1 MFVLELSIIFPGAN
15 GRTNG
20 ASGLAGARAA
30 VLRDSERM
38 PPDLNMRP
46 SDPVHVPEDR
56 LHSLVGAMRGQPVL
70 MLVDLVVDRFISGT
84 PKRISREA
92 PVLILR
98 YAGESLAPGGGANAV
113 ANVMALGGRPCPLGM
128 VGDDD
133 SGRDLLATLAEQG
146 VPTETILVR
155 SGYRTPTKTRILAG
169 FPTGIKQQVVRLDR
183 EQEIVPTEA
192 EIAGLRAAIGRLGE
206 ARTAILSDYGYGSVV
221 PNLLPEIRR
230 AVGESGTVLVDSRF
244 RLGDFTGLDGA
255 TPNEEEAE
263 TLLGRPLDDSQGS
276 DLEAGQELRER
287 LGARFLLITR
297 GSRGMSLFL
306 PESAAHV
313 PVHGTDQVADVTG
326 AGDTV
331 IGTFALAL
339 AAGGSPLE
347 AMLLANYAGGVV
359 VMKMGTA
366 TVSGEELHAAIASD
380 PRPRLELSWAA
391 F

>member
-1 MFVLELSIIFPGAN
+1 
-15 GRTNG
+15 
-20 ASGLAGARAA
+20 
-30 VLRDSERM
+30 M
-38 PPDLNMRP
+38 PTTPEP
-46 SDPVHVPEDR
+46 PVTESR
-56 LHSLVGAMRGQPVL
+56 LHGLVAAMRNQPVL
-70 MLVDLVVDRFISGT
+70 MLVDLVVDRFLSGT

-113 ANVMALGGRPCPLGM
+113 ANVMALGGRPLPLGI

-133 SGRDLLATLAEQG
+133 SGRELLAALAARG
-146 VPTETILVR
+146 IPTEAILVR
-155 SGYRTPTKTRILAG
+155 AGYRTPTKTRILAG

-183 EQEIVPTEA
+183 EQEIVLEA
-192 EIAGLRAAIGRLGE
+192 AEMEALRAAIGRLGG
-206 ARTAILSDYGYGSVV
+206 ARAAILSDYGYGSVA
-221 PNLLPEIRR
+221 PALLP
-230 AVGESGTVLVDSRF
+230 AVRQALGAHGAIIVDSRF
-244 RLGDFTGLDGA
+244 RLGEFAGLDGA

-263 TLLGRPLDDSQGS
+263 ALLGRTLDDAAGS
-276 DLEAGQELRER
+276 DLDAGRELRER

-306 PESAAHV
+306 REGAAHV

-339 AAGGSPLE
+339 AAGGTPLE
-347 AMLLANYAGGVV
+347 AMVLANYAGGVV

-366 TVSGEELHAAIASD
+366 TVSAEELTAAISSD
-380 PRPRLELSWAA
+380 PRPRLEMTWVGS
-391 F
+391 